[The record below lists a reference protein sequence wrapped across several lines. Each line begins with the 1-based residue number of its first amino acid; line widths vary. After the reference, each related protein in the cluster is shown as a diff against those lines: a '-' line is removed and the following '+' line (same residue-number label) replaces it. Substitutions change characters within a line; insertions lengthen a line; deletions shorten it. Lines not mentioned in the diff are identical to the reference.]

1 MALPV
6 YGISVYKAKGLGN
19 VDVFQTFC
27 LFLKNGSLWQ
37 FTEMKFTQIPRVF
50 TMYRGKQSFF
60 IMDYAND
67 RLLFFVCGLEDT
79 T

>member
-1 MALPV
+1 MPM

-19 VDVFQTFC
+19 VDVFQPFC
-27 LFLKNGSLWQ
+27 PFPKNGSLWQ
-37 FTEMKFTQIPRVF
+37 FAEVKFTQFPRVA

-60 IMDYAND
+60 IMDYEND
-67 RLLFFVCGLEDT
+67 RLLFLACGLEDT